1 MEPAIRREPESAVGT
16 GGNTTQRY
24 GWGYAEVANT
34 VTYMTSEPR
43 RRAYDDQAPMGEMS
57 ADAEQAGRHLG
68 LERRLA
74 RAAEA
79 ATAPAPSIHYA
90 DYPREVPKRDIR
102 ISDAAQRLANAME
115 LHLD

>member
-1 MEPAIRREPESAVGT
+1 
-16 GGNTTQRY
+16 
-24 GWGYAEVANT
+24 
-34 VTYMTSEPR
+34 MT
-43 RRAYDDQAPMGEMS
+43 EMY
-57 ADAEQAGRHLG
+57 ADAEQVGRNLG

-79 ATAPAPSIHYA
+79 ATAPAPSIHFE

-102 ISDAAQRLANAME
+102 ISEAAQRLANAME

>member
-1 MEPAIRREPESAVGT
+1 
-16 GGNTTQRY
+16 
-24 GWGYAEVANT
+24 
-34 VTYMTSEPR
+34 MTPDPHR
-43 RRAYDDQAPMGEMS
+43 LAYDELGSPAEMH
-57 ADAEQAGRHLG
+57 ADCEQVGHNLG

-79 ATAPAPSIHYA
+79 ATEPAPSIHFE

-102 ISDAAQRLANAME
+102 ISEAAQRLANAME

>member
-1 MEPAIRREPESAVGT
+1 
-16 GGNTTQRY
+16 
-24 GWGYAEVANT
+24 
-34 VTYMTSEPR
+34 MT
-43 RRAYDDQAPMGEMS
+43 EMY
-57 ADAEQAGRHLG
+57 ADAEQVGRNLG

-79 ATAPAPSIHYA
+79 APAPAPSIRFE

-102 ISDAAQRLANAME
+102 ISEAAQRLANAME